1 MKLNIKSKKYIKK
14 VPRLPRNFIKKC
26 GKNENFKTQFLK
38 KDNKSKLQI
47 CYGSSTYV

>member
-26 GKNENFKTQFLK
+26 EKNENFKFGMVVLHM
-38 KDNKSKLQI
+38 NKTHLSLDF
-47 CYGSSTYV
+47 